1 MSGIKQLIKQ
11 SPVGHLA
18 ENIQDLFTRNGMYN
32 RQTVQVMRRVLA
44 PDSVC
49 IDIGAHVGSV
59 LREIIAIAPQ
69 GNHYAFEPIPGLA
82 QGLREKFPHVELF
95 ENALSDQPGQAT
107 FQHVTS
113 SPAYSG
119 LRKRVY
125 DGDVQIQEITV
136 DVVRLDDVIP
146 LNAPI
151 RLIKLDIEG
160 GEYHALRG
168 AIGTIQRH
176 RPVIVMEASIGSTGQ
191 YDVTPEMFYDLMADE
206 LNYKISTMG
215 NWLNHA
221 PAYDRDSFIQ
231 NWQDGPEY
239 YFIAVPCDR
248 SL

>member
-11 SPVGHLA
+11 SPVGYLA

-32 RQTVQVMRRVLA
+32 RQTVQVMRRVLR

-69 GNHYAFEPIPGLA
+69 GHHYAFEPLPELA
-82 QGLREKFPHVELF
+82 QGLRDKYPQVELF
-95 ENALSDQPGQAT
+95 ENALSDQPGQST
-107 FQHVTS
+107 FQHVVN

-119 LRKRVY
+119 LQKRIY

-146 LNAPI
+146 MTAPI

-168 AIGTIQRH
+168 GMDTIQRH
-176 RPVIVMEASIGSTGQ
+176 RPVIIMEASIGSTGQ
-191 YDVTPEMFYDLMADE
+191 YGVTPEMFYDLMVND

-215 NWLNHA
+215 NWLNGA
-221 PAYDRDSFIQ
+221 PAYDRETFIQ
-231 NWQDGPEY
+231 NWHEGPEY
-239 YFIAVPCDR
+239 YFIALPNDR
-248 SL
+248 SF